1 MPGLQVV
8 KAVMLVF
15 GSVNAARVLQERL
28 LACVVRLP
36 MSFFDSQP
44 TGRLLNRFTKD
55 TGGLGVQTRVWG
67 VLEGG
72 WGQIQQIWLKPGVL
86 STAYHSCAHLARPPT
101 YLHRPPGPSACMPQR
116 QWMWLFRAASP
127 LLSIAPLGEP
137 TSPAP

>member
-1 MPGLQVV
+1 MAQVSYCARLPAPCPHIRCAACHFAMPHHARPGLQVV

-67 VLEGG
+67 VLQGG
-72 WGQIQQIWLKPGVL
+72 WGQMQQI
-86 STAYHSCAHLARPPT
+86 
-101 YLHRPPGPSACMPQR
+101 
-116 QWMWLFRAASP
+116 
-127 LLSIAPLGEP
+127 
-137 TSPAP
+137 